1 MTAAHPGRAA
11 ITPLAG
17 PAGGT
22 MTFRSGFPYADE
34 VIGVVMSKP
43 VVVSVP
49 HRLGRE
55 EAARRIR
62 GGFERAGS
70 QFAGIFNISDQS
82 WNGDRLTFAAS
93 ALGQQA
99 AGTIDVMEDEVRIEV
114 ALPWL
119 LARIAERLAPAIRRE
134 SVLMLEKK

>member
-1 MTAAHPGRAA
+1 
-11 ITPLAG
+11 
-17 PAGGT
+17 
-22 MTFRSGFPYADE
+22 
-34 VIGVVMSKP
+34 MSKP

-62 GGFERAGS
+62 GGFERAGH
-70 QFAGIFNISDQS
+70 QFGGLLTVSEQTWS
-82 WNGDRLTFAAS
+82 GDRLTFQAS

-99 AGTIDVMEDEVRIEV
+99 SGTIDVQDDQVVIAV
-114 ALPWL
+114 SLPWL
-119 LARIAERLAPAIRRE
+119 LARIAEKLAPAIRRE